1 MAMYAAYSHGDRIIG
16 TFADV
21 GRTRIWTTLA
31 PISSSVNHPAHES
44 SLNMKIETRGIG
56 PSDVQ
61 NSGNALYQRVIMFY
75 R

>member
-1 MAMYAAYSHGDRIIG
+1 MGSALHQEIDEDRLTSFESKMAMYAAYSHGDRIIG

-44 SLNMKIETRGIG
+44 SLNM
-56 PSDVQ
+56 
-61 NSGNALYQRVIMFY
+61 
-75 R
+75 